1 MIHLESCLDT
11 LKRDVKY
18 NYVLTSPPDY
28 AELGIP
34 AHTNEWE
41 DFLHSW
47 VSLLNPTNNLVT
59 ICTTDRKGDG
69 RIYPKHI
76 KVINVFEKN
85 DWFLRK
91 TNIWVKSYKVNMFR
105 MNYMNILT
113 FAKKP
118 FKVKNPHMVDVI
130 LDEKSPEVNGFKFGM
145 SLLVCKMMVENHT
158 NKGQIVYDPFM
169 GSGTTA
175 VAALECERK
184 YMGSEIDKEVVDLCN
199 ERLQGY
205 NNTLNA
211 FMS

>member
-1 MIHLESCLDT
+1 MIHLESCIET

-76 KVINVFEKN
+76 KVIDVFEN
-85 DWFLRK
+85 NGWFLRK
-91 TNIWVKSYKVNMFR
+91 TNVWVKSYKVNMFR
-105 MNYMNILT
+105 MNYMHILT
-113 FAKKP
+113 FARKP

-130 LDEKSPEVNGFKFGM
+130 LDEKSTIVDGFKFGM
-145 SLLVCKMMVENHT
+145 SMLVVKMMIENYT
-158 NKGQIVYDPFM
+158 NENDIVYDPFM

-175 VAALECERK
+175 IAALEVGRN
-184 YMGSEIDKEVVDLCN
+184 YLGSEINEEYYNICKKRIESDL
-199 ERLQGY
+199 
-205 NNTLNA
+205 TLR
-211 FMS
+211 